1 MITSEMIEL
10 LFQIVLFPLLGALT
24 IFAIKF
30 LNTKS
35 KELQQKVDNDTA
47 DKYIGMVAATVE
59 ACVIATNQTYVSTLK
74 AAGKFDAEAQKE
86 AFQKTFDAVLA
97 ILTEDAKEYITEATG
112 DLSIY
117 LTNLIEASV
126 NANK

>member
-1 MITSEMIEL
+1 MEL
-10 LFQIVLFPLLGALT
+10 DMLFTMVIIPLIIILSG
-24 IFAIKF
+24 FVIKF

-35 KELQQKVDNDTA
+35 KELQAKVDNDTA

-74 AAGKFDAEAQKE
+74 AAGKFDTEAQKE

-126 NANK
+126 SANK

>member
-1 MITSEMIEL
+1 MNPETLNM
-10 LFQIVLFPLLGALT
+10 LFTMVIIPLIIAVSG
-24 IFAIKF
+24 FVIKF

-35 KELQQKVDNDTA
+35 KELQAKVDNDTA

>member
-1 MITSEMIEL
+1 MNPETLNMLFTMVIIPLIITLSG
-10 LFQIVLFPLLGALT
+10 FV
-24 IFAIKF
+24 IKF
-30 LNTKS
+30 LNAKS
-35 KELQQKVDNDTA
+35 KELQAKVDNDTA
-47 DKYIGMVAATVE
+47 DKYIGMAAATVE

-97 ILTEDAKEYITEATG
+97 ILTEDAKMYIAEATG
-112 DLSIY
+112 DLTIY

-126 NANK
+126 SANK

>member
-1 MITSEMIEL
+1 MNPETLNMLFTMVIIPLIITISG
-10 LFQIVLFPLLGALT
+10 FV
-24 IFAIKF
+24 IKF

-35 KELQQKVDNDTA
+35 KELQAKVDNDTA
-47 DKYIGMVAATVE
+47 DKYISMVAATVE

-97 ILTEDAKEYITEATG
+97 VLTEDAKMYIAEATG
-112 DLSIY
+112 DLTIY

-126 NANK
+126 SANK